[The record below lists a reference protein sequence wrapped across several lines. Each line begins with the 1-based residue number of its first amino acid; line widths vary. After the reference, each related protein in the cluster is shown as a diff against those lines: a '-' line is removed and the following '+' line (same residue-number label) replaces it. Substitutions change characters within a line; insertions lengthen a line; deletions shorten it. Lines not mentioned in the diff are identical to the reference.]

1 MRVVLQRVS
10 QAAVK
15 VNQETI
21 AEIKRGLLLLVGVG
35 RGDTEAD
42 AVRLAG
48 KITRLRIFED
58 RAGKMNLSLSDVGG
72 DILAVSQFTL
82 YGNTSKGRRPSFTEA
97 APPKVAEPIFAAFV
111 SALKKDAPV
120 KTGLFGANMS
130 VELVNDGPVSLIL
143 ESTWV

>member
-1 MRVVLQRVS
+1 MRVILQRVS

-21 AEIKRGLLLLVGVG
+21 ASIKHGLLLLVGVG
-35 RGDTEAD
+35 REDTEAD

-58 RAGKMNLSLSDVGG
+58 AAGKMNLSLSDVGG
-72 DILAVSQFTL
+72 NILAVSQFTL
-82 YGNTSKGRRPSFTEA
+82 FGNTSKGRRPSFTEA
-97 APPKVAEPIFAAFV
+97 APPKIAEPLFTAFV
-111 SALKKDAPV
+111 SELKKDAPV

-130 VELVNDGPVSLIL
+130 VELINDGPVTLIL
-143 ESTWV
+143 EST